1 VKRTKE
7 KIEKRNTLL
16 NTEEIQSLLMIVI
29 QCFGAGSFAVS
40 GAIVAMGKRMDG
52 FGVIVMSILTVF
64 GGGVIRDI
72 IIGKNP
78 PALFTDWDC
87 KLYLIIAVVMA
98 IVCMFLSD
106 FRPTAKYLLRHSNGF
121 VFNLADA
128 LGVSIFC
135 VVGVNSAMNM
145 GYTDAFLLTF
155 VGGITGIGGGMLRD
169 ICAAEVPMVFRKH
182 IYALPTIFGSLMYVY
197 LLRIPYLPQICPM
210 LITIAAITIVRILA
224 AKYKWNLPVIYKD
237 IYTMSESEEDKK
249 E

>member
-1 VKRTKE
+1 
-7 KIEKRNTLL
+7 
-16 NTEEIQSLLMIVI
+16 MIVI